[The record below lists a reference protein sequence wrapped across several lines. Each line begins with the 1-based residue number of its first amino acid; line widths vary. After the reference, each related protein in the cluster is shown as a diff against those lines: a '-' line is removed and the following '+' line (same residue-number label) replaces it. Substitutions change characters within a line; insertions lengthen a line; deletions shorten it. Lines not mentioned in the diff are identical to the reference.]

1 MNDNSTTNPYTKLQH
16 RVPSPPF
23 YDELQRTNIGT
34 AAVQSEASAPAVGGD
49 TAAICNGRGYENDI
63 TEIFFSAMN
72 IEGNWCIR
80 YKSDSDYLL
89 LLTEQN

>member
-1 MNDNSTTNPYTKLQH
+1 MNDNTTTNPYTKLQH

-49 TAAICNGRGYENDI
+49 IAAICNGRGYENNI
-63 TEIFFSAMN
+63 TKMFFM
-72 IEGNWCIR
+72 
-80 YKSDSDYLL
+80 
-89 LLTEQN
+89 Q